1 MTLPAQYSKGTC
13 RLKAIAT
20 DVHFWVPVVVLILG
34 LTLLLVL
41 R

>member
-1 MTLPAQYSKGTC
+1 MTLPVQPPQGIWH
-13 RLKAIAT
+13 LKAILT
-20 DVHFWVPVVVLILG
+20 DTHFWVPVVVLLVG

>member
-20 DVHFWVPVVVLILG
+20 DVHFLVPVVVLFLG
-34 LTLLLVL
+34 FMLLLVL

>member
-1 MTLPAQYSKGTC
+1 MTLPVQPPQGT
-13 RLKAIAT
+13 RHLKAIAT
-20 DVHFWVPVVVLILG
+20 DVHFWVPVVVLLIG

>member
-1 MTLPAQYSKGTC
+1 MTPPVQAGKGTW

-20 DVHFWVPVVVLILG
+20 DVHFWVPVAVLLIG
-34 LTLLLVL
+34 LTLLFLL

>member
-1 MTLPAQYSKGTC
+1 MKRSYVAS
-13 RLKAIAT
+13 IFT

-34 LTLLLVL
+34 IVLLMTL